1 MMSRFCHSGA
11 DCRTGAVIAIIASN
25 ATLTIRRLDERTK
38 AKLSV
43 RAAQSGRSMEGDARS
58 ILRRAL
64 ERELT
69 EDVDGYKVVFALAA
83 PDPDFSDR
91 QIILADKRN
100 GEPLD
105 DQ

>member
-1 MMSRFCHSGA
+1 
-11 DCRTGAVIAIIASN
+11 
-25 ATLTIRRLDERTK
+25 
-38 AKLSV
+38 
-43 RAAQSGRSMEGDARS
+43 MEGEARS

-69 EDVDGYKVVFALAA
+69 EAVDGYKVVFALAT

-105 DQ
+105 EQ

>member
-1 MMSRFCHSGA
+1 
-11 DCRTGAVIAIIASN
+11 
-25 ATLTIRRLDERTK
+25 
-38 AKLSV
+38 
-43 RAAQSGRSMEGDARS
+43 MEGDARS